1 MNRITEEKELVKQ
14 FLNGNDN
21 AFKEIAKRYSKRI
34 YWQAFGILNDHFDA
48 DEVTQSV
55 LLVIYQKLENFKFDS
70 SLYTW
75 IYKITKNRSL
85 NILAKRK
92 VRTLFSI
99 DSDETKHLHSGENI
113 ILNFEVSEKLERVK
127 RVLKMLPTKQRE
139 VFIMR
144 TFEELTYE
152 EISEIT
158 GKSVGGLK
166 ANYFHALK
174 KITEKFYEE

>member
-1 MNRITEEKELVKQ
+1 MNRIEEKELVTQ
-14 FLNGNDN
+14 FLNGNEN
-21 AFKEIAKRYSKRI
+21 AFNEIAKRYSKRI

-48 DEVTQSV
+48 DEISQEV
-55 LLVIYQKLENFKFDS
+55 LLILFQKLKNFKFDS

-85 NILAKRK
+85 NLLAKRK
-92 VRTLFSI
+92 VKTIFSI
-99 DSDETKHLHSGENI
+99 ESDESKQLKSKENVV
-113 ILNFEVSEKLERVK
+113 LDFEIKEKLKKVN
-127 RVLKMLPTKQRE
+127 RVLKKLPTKQRE

-144 TFEELTYE
+144 TFEELTYQ

-158 GKSVGGLK
+158 GKSIGGLK

-174 KITEKFYEE
+174 KITEKFDE